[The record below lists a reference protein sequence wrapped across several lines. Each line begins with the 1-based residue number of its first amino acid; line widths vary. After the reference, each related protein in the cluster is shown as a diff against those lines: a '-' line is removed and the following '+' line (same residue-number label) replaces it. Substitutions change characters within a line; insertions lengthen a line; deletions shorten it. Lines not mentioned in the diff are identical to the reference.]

1 MSAATHLQTRS
12 LPTRPGLVSS
22 GGHPE
27 SWPAGP
33 LPLEVSLPASAT
45 ASGLA
50 IGVNVF
56 GRWRLLKAQEFL
68 STRRKCLS
76 TCAGHY
82 FKPSTRIN
90 QFHPHNKPMS
100 SALVFRQFEQMRKGD
115 VERLRHMPK
124 VARASKRQMRQRTQ
138 AARLHG
144 PLFSSSYLHPEGL
157 LLGKV
162 VYKSFLQEP

>member
-1 MSAATHLQTRS
+1 MAGRPSPLGSLSPRICHSLRARHRS
-12 LPTRPGLVSS
+12 ECLWLLETSESS
-22 GGHPE
+22 GVP
-27 SWPAGP
+27 
-33 LPLEVSLPASAT
+33 
-45 ASGLA
+45 
-50 IGVNVF
+50 F
-56 GRWRLLKAQEFL
+56 
-68 STRRKCLS
+68 STRRKSLS